1 MRIKDLS
8 PGLHSDPLEVTI
20 AGGGRVHTQL
30 LRILLKD
37 DTGLINLVIEGAQ
50 LCAAFEALATDTSI
64 RFEKYVVTAEA
75 ERLQKYFPPQVK
87 PSGIV
92 EHGTEN
98 RLFLLITTDTVPEMR
113 LSFYRN
119 SVLIP
124 ALSVPETISLEG
136 LYARPEASPSK
147 APSLTSVSAKIGAI
161 CDFGAAKSLC

>member
-8 PGLHSDPLEVTI
+8 PGLHSDPLEVTV
-20 AGGGRVHTQL
+20 AGGGRIHSQL

-50 LCAAFEALATDTSI
+50 LCAAFDALAADTSV
-64 RFEKYVVTAEA
+64 RLEKYLVTAEA

-98 RLFLLITTDTVPEMR
+98 HLFLLITTETVPEMR
-113 LSFYRN
+113 LSHYRN
-119 SVLIP
+119 NVYIP
-124 ALSVPETISLEG
+124 ALSTPDTISLEG
-136 LYARPEASPSK
+136 LYARPEASPTK
-147 APSLTSVSAKIGAI
+147 APTVTSVSA
-161 CDFGAAKSLC
+161 S